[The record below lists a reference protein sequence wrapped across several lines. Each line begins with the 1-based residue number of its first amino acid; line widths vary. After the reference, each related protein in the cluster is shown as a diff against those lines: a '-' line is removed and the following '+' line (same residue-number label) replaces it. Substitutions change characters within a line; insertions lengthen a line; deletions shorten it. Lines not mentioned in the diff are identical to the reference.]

1 MLPKLISFGS
11 FYLPTYGVLVAIAF
25 LVALWIT
32 IRLGKSA
39 GLGSEQVTNLA
50 TYCAIAG
57 LLGAKLFMIAFDWQ
71 ERDYG
76 NHPGSIFSLDNLQAA
91 GVYQGGLLLA
101 IFTAI
106 FYMRG
111 QHMPILRT
119 CDVFAPGLAAGHAIG
134 RIGCLAAGCCWGLEC
149 HLPWAITFTNN
160 EATTGVPIG
169 RPLHPTQIYES
180 LGNAAIFA
188 FLFWRFRKP
197 HRDGSIFG
205 EYLVLYSILRL
216 GVEFFRYHEQGL
228 YFGLS
233 LTQWISLGTLIAG
246 IWLLVRR
253 RTPAL
258 APPVGTY

>member
-39 GLGSEQVTNLA
+39 GLSSEQVTNLA

-57 LLGAKLFMIAFDWQ
+57 LIGAKLFMIAFDWQ
-71 ERDYG
+71 EQEYG
-76 NHPGSIFSLDNLQAA
+76 NHLGSIFSVNNLQAA

-101 IFTAI
+101 ILTAI
-106 FYMRG
+106 LYMRR

-134 RIGCLAAGCCWGLEC
+134 RIGCLAAGCCWGEVC

-160 EATTGVPIG
+160 EATTGVPLG
-169 RPLHPTQIYES
+169 QPLHPTQLYES
-180 LGNAAIFA
+180 FGNAAIFA
-188 FLFWRFRKP
+188 LLYWRFRKP

-205 EYLVLYSILRL
+205 EYLVLYSILRFV
-216 GVEFFRYHEQGL
+216 VEFFRAHQQPL
-228 YFGLS
+228 QFGLS

-246 IWLLVRR
+246 IWLLISK
-253 RTPAL
+253 RTTAL
-258 APPVGTY
+258 APHVGTY